1 MEKTNKKL
9 IQNFI
14 FKLSLEV
21 LRIIIPIISIP
32 YVYRLFKPEIMGNI
46 EFSQS
51 ISGYFFI
58 FAGFGVYTY
67 GLREISRIRDNKDK
81 RNKIF
86 SELFIIS
93 TLSSFIVFI
102 VYIGYI
108 YFKFNSDILLRN
120 MLLLNSIQIL
130 AYIFYIE
137 WINEVFENYKFIA
150 QKTIVVKIINVICIF
165 IFIKI
170 SDDFYKYLL
179 LINIFILFNNLISFV
194 YIKKY
199 IKITLKNL
207 ELKKYLFSLG
217 TILLISNINILYTQL
232 DKIMLGFY
240 SNNIIEVV
248 YYGIAQKVMSLIMIL
263 IMSIISVTI
272 PRLSYYL
279 GQENK
284 EKYESLFNRLFP
296 YIYLLLFPMSIG
308 IVILS
313 REIVYFFGGDKY
325 LGGQI
330 VVITFGIR
338 MIVVTI
344 ESILSNQVIF
354 LHKKE
359 KVMAIIIGICGI
371 FNFLMKYFL
380 IKTNNLN
387 SSNAIFTTMT
397 AEILIIILDYWYIK
411 KYLELNLEIFK
422 VKNLKYLLISLIFF
436 LIKYLFRNL
445 KINIVVYSLILI
457 IACLIIYFTLL
468 ILLKDKCILE
478 ILSNIRNRFNL
489 KKLRSKK

>member
-1 MEKTNKKL
+1 
-9 IQNFI
+9 
-14 FKLSLEV
+14 
-21 LRIIIPIISIP
+21 
-32 YVYRLFKPEIMGNI
+32 
-46 EFSQS
+46 
-51 ISGYFFI
+51 
-58 FAGFGVYTY
+58 
-67 GLREISRIRDNKDK
+67 
-81 RNKIF
+81 
-86 SELFIIS
+86 
-93 TLSSFIVFI
+93 
-102 VYIGYI
+102 
-108 YFKFNSDILLRN
+108 